1 MCGRFALGVNA
12 HDLEVA
18 TQRDYFHRAPT
29 ASASASSPPPPT
41 DHHQDAQQPQQG
53 SSSTTTTDHP
63 IQWASLESQ
72 SAFRPRFNVAPTT
85 KVPVLRRSQRDPATF
100 EFDLL
105 RWGLVPHWYATPPDA
120 GLSTINAQC
129 ESVFEAT
136 PAWRGPRDTK
146 RCVVV
151 AQGFYEWLTK
161 GKDKVPHF
169 VKRKDGKLMAFA
181 GLWDHCDYK
190 GAYDP
195 VTSYTIL
202 TVPVN
207 KQLRFLHSRMPAI
220 LSSGAEIALWLSDS
234 RWNDKLKQLVRPFEG
249 DLECYAVDKGVG
261 KAGNESEDFVK
272 PVAQKKGSLDSFF
285 ARQTASSSA
294 SGSGGGSSAKPKQGT
309 SSSSAGPHKPL
320 VSTSSPKKAKASASA
335 SPQASSS
342 WRPEEQEPLE
352 PLKEEQHDATS
363 GAAAAA
369 DTPDAKLDERKPEQD
384 DEPEPAA
391 FNADED
397 TPDRVGAVKAELSP
411 AAGSGSGSGSG
422 DGSGDGSGSR
432 DGGAPAAVSKDK
444 GTKRS
449 RSASGGVDVIDIAS
463 DSSGDEAEDAG
474 AGRTAKRVKKD
485 ETAEQGE
492 TASQGQSG
500 ESGAV
505 EEKEEKE
512 KTQADDEGNEALT
525 DFFAVVPQ
533 GDEVAE

>member
-1 MCGRFALGVNA
+1 MCGRFALGVQAN
-12 HDLEVA
+12 DLA
-18 TQRDYFHRAPT
+18 TATHRDYFAHAPPP
-29 ASASASSPPPPT
+29 ASSPPSHT
-41 DHHQDAQQPQQG
+41 DHRDQEHDHQPQQQHT
-53 SSSTTTTDHP
+53 SSSTTTDHP
-63 IQWASLESQ
+63 VQWASLESQ

-136 PAWRGPRDTK
+136 PAWRGPRDSK

-151 AQGFYEWLTK
+151 AQGFYEWLNK

-220 LSSGAEIALWLSDS
+220 LSSGAEIATWLSDS
-234 RWNDKLKQLVRPFEG
+234 RWNDKLKTLVRPFEG
-249 DLECYAVDKGVG
+249 ELECYAVDKGVG

-285 ARQTASSSA
+285 ARQTASSG
-294 SGSGGGSSAKPKQGT
+294 SGSGAGSGAKPKQAS
-309 SSSSAGPHKPL
+309 SSSSASSSSHKPPAPT
-320 VSTSSPKKAKASASA
+320 STSSSKPVKPKSSTSTSASA
-335 SPQASSS
+335 SPLSSS
-342 WRPEEQEPLE
+342 TSRREPQGALE
-352 PLKEEQHDATS
+352 PLQEDERDAHDAAS
-363 GAAAAA
+363 SVGDGVGA
-369 DTPDAKLDERKPEQD
+369 PKLEQD
-384 DEPEPAA
+384 DEPAA

-397 TPDRVGAVKAELSP
+397 TPGRVGAVAAELSP
-411 AAGSGSGSGSG
+411 AAADAGSSSSVRGAAASG
-422 DGSGDGSGSR
+422 
-432 DGGAPAAVSKDK
+432 DK

-449 RSASGGVDVIDIAS
+449 RSASGDGGGVDVIDIAS
-463 DSSGDEAEDAG
+463 DSSGDEGEGEVRA
-474 AGRTAKRVKKD
+474 AKRAKKD
-485 ETAEQGE
+485 PPAEQGGK
-492 TASQGQSG
+492 QGEREGG
-500 ESGAV
+500 EGGAAD
-505 EEKEEKE
+505 EKE
-512 KTQADDEGNEALT
+512 KGKEKDKTKADDEGNEALT

-533 GDEVAE
+533 GEEQGKGGE

>member
-1 MCGRFALGVNA
+1 MCGRFALGVQAN
-12 HDLEVA
+12 DLA
-18 TQRDYFHRAPT
+18 TATHRDYFAHAPPP
-29 ASASASSPPPPT
+29 ASSPPSHT
-41 DHHQDAQQPQQG
+41 EHRDQEHDHQPQQQHT
-53 SSSTTTTDHP
+53 SSSTTTDHP
-63 IQWASLESQ
+63 VQWASLESQ

-136 PAWRGPRDTK
+136 PAWRGPRDSK

-151 AQGFYEWLTK
+151 AQGFYEWLNK

-220 LSSGAEIALWLSDS
+220 LSSGAEIATWLSDS
-234 RWNDKLKQLVRPFEG
+234 RWNDKLKALVRPFEG
-249 DLECYAVDKGVG
+249 ELECYAVDKGVG

-285 ARQTASSSA
+285 ARQTASSGSA
-294 SGSGGGSSAKPKQGT
+294 SGSGAGSSAKPKQA
-309 SSSSAGPHKPL
+309 SSSSASTKP
-320 VSTSSPKKAKASASA
+320 VKPKSSTPTSASA
-335 SPQASSS
+335 SPPASSTS
-342 WRPEEQEPLE
+342 RREPQGALE
-352 PLKEEQHDATS
+352 PLRVAHHAAS
-363 GAAAAA
+363 SVGVGAGA
-369 DTPDAKLDERKPEQD
+369 PKPEQD
-384 DEPEPAA
+384 DEPAA

-397 TPDRVGAVKAELSP
+397 TPERVGAVEAELSP
-411 AAGSGSGSGSG
+411 AAAAAAAADSGSSSSSGAGSAAASG
-422 DGSGDGSGSR
+422 
-432 DGGAPAAVSKDK
+432 DK

-449 RSASGGVDVIDIAS
+449 RSSRSASGGSGGVDVIDIAS
-463 DSSGDEAEDAG
+463 DSSGDEGPGEGDGEGEVRA
-474 AGRTAKRVKKD
+474 AKRFKKD
-485 ETAEQGE
+485 SLAALGGEQVEREGGE
-492 TASQGQSG
+492 GRAAG
-500 ESGAV
+500 
-505 EEKEEKE
+505 EKE
-512 KTQADDEGNEALT
+512 KTKADEEGNEALT

-533 GDEVAE
+533 GEEQGKGGE